1 MNPRHFTSLVAAGV
15 LLLPAATLAQ
25 TSPAFPSTG
34 SSGSQSQGQY
44 GQPAY
49 GTAAQSPAAGSVARV
64 NEDQLSRTFTA
75 RDLIGKN
82 VFNHEGERLGTIND
96 VSLSKAW
103 VERFGAPNRD
113 QSSDQQGQ
121 QRQQRQQP
129 FGSPGSSSS
138 YSPSSGSD
146 LTVYVSTGG
155 VLGLQG
161 RFGVRA
167 DWVAVSADALMYDRH
182 NDRFI
187 LNLPQAQ
194 FTAIAQGRS
203 STEVFAQGQ
212 SSYPTYGSGSAGT
225 IGSSSSGSMSQGQI
239 GGSSADVRQIENA
252 LANHY
257 DLRGRSR
264 IQVSHA
270 GNAIQLTG
278 VVDNVDLLR
287 RAGDIARQQTN
298 LEVRNMLEVG
308 RPFATE

>member
-15 LLLPAATLAQ
+15 LLLPAAAFAQ

-34 SSGSQSQGQY
+34 SSGSPSQGQY

-49 GTAAQSPAAGSVARV
+49 GTASQHPAAGSVARV
-64 NEDQLSRTFTA
+64 NQDQLSRTFTA

-103 VERFGAPNRD
+103 VERFGAPNRE

-121 QRQQRQQP
+121 QP
-129 FGSPGSSSS
+129 FGSPASSSA

-203 STEVFAQGQ
+203 GTEVYAQGQ
-212 SSYPTYGSGSAGT
+212 SSYPTYGSGSGT
-225 IGSSSSGSMSQGQI
+225 IGAGSSSSGSMSQGQI
-239 GGSSADVRQIENA
+239 GRSSADVRQIENA
-252 LANHY
+252 LANHQ

-270 GNAIQLTG
+270 GNAIQLSG

>member
-15 LLLPAATLAQ
+15 LLLPAAAFAQ

-34 SSGSQSQGQY
+34 SSGSSSPGQY

-49 GTAAQSPAAGSVARV
+49 GTASQHPAAGSVARV
-64 NEDQLSRTFTA
+64 NQDQLSRTFTA

-96 VSLSKAW
+96 VGLSRAW
-103 VERFGAPNRD
+103 VERFGAPNRE

-121 QRQQRQQP
+121 QP
-129 FGSPGSSSS
+129 FSSPSGSSA
-138 YSPSSGSD
+138 YSQSSGSD

-203 STEVFAQGQ
+203 STEGFAQGQ
-212 SSYPTYGSGSAGT
+212 SSYPTYGSGSGT
-225 IGSSSSGSMSQGQI
+225 IGAGSSSSGSMNQGQI
-239 GGSSADVRQIENA
+239 GRSSADVRQIENA
-252 LANHY
+252 LANHH

-270 GNAIQLTG
+270 GNAIQLSG